1 VYMQT
6 KEREHQQK
14 GRMACV
20 YIYKPKKGE
29 TSKNVEWHACIYTHQ
44 RKGHQQKVEWA
55 SQAAWLWFAALPP
68 CTPSAPINL
77 LVAGLGAV
85 VLVVM
90 LVEVGF
96 LPVVVACRGRRKKL
110 LGSDLV

>member
-1 VYMQT
+1 MYIYTPKKGNISKKVEWLRVYIQT
-6 KEREHQQK
+6 KERGDQQ
-14 GRMACV
+14 
-20 YIYKPKKGE
+20 
-29 TSKNVEWHACIYTHQ
+29 VEWHACIYTHQ

-68 CTPSAPINL
+68 LTPSAPINL

-90 LVEVGF
+90 LVEVGL